1 MTVPEPTGGYAPS
14 WRLISQTP
22 VMLVL
27 LAIILAACAPGAGDI
42 RVANG
47 GDLACAQER
56 APALQLEAKLDDEP
70 DAERVALIYAVVV
83 DGSEGP
89 FPGLSP
95 TAIPITDP
103 TLLTVDYVDGRTR
116 DALCQQVAF
125 DTYTQDGERSFVV
138 RMLRERDQEVLAEGQ
153 FSIMMSP

>member
-1 MTVPEPTGGYAPS
+1 MTVPEPAGGKARAWPPTF
-14 WRLISQTP
+14 RTL
-22 VMLVL
+22 VMLAM
-27 LAIILAACAPGAGDI
+27 LAVVVSACVPGAGDI
-42 RVANG
+42 RVANSR
-47 GDLACAQER
+47 DLACTQER